1 MHINTI
7 PYPISK
13 RRVDDSTAIQRFRRD
28 FYEVL
33 SPLLSRC
40 QQHMQRALDPEPV
53 RLLIIPISSISTKL
67 RVEIP
72 DHPCQDS
79 LHLSQGKTKRTVSEL
94 NWDC

>member
-13 RRVDDSTAIQRFRRD
+13 RRVDDSTAFQRFRRD
-28 FYEVL
+28 FFEVL
-33 SPLLSRC
+33 SPLLSRG
-40 QQHMQRALDPEPV
+40 QQHIQRALDPEPV

-79 LHLSQGKTKRTVSEL
+79 LHLSQNKTKKTNNKQKR
-94 NWDC
+94 DC